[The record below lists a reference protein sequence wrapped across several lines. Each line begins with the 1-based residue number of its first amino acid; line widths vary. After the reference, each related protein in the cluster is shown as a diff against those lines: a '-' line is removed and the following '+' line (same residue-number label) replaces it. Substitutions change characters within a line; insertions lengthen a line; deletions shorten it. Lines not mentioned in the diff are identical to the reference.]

1 MAMRETRAR
10 ANVLSRRDFGHRAAL
25 TLAGGALAS
34 AGMLSSGG
42 AAGANGVDPGRP
54 MTPPA
59 PAGVPGLSPGA
70 RAEIEAKL
78 RHIFARYG
86 DRLSPKQRAKLHDV
100 VTDHVRMLER
110 IRAVQVHNSDPPAA
124 VLKLLDGG
132 GAGSKLPAR

>member
-1 MAMRETRAR
+1 MTKREPSTRSKR
-10 ANVLSRRDFGHRAAL
+10 LSRRDFGRRAAL

-34 AGMLSSGG
+34 TAMLDSGE
-42 AAGANGVDPGRP
+42 AVGANGADAEHPMMPSVQAAVPGVS
-54 MTPPA
+54 PPA
-59 PAGVPGLSPGA
+59 Q
-70 RAEIEAKL
+70 AEIESKL

-86 DRLSPKQRAKLHDV
+86 HRLSEKQRKKLHGV

-132 GAGSKLPAR
+132 SAGSRG